1 MKLDLAAA
9 SPAAALRGLGPRAR
23 ELAAAWPDRTL
34 TARTAAAR
42 WLADRSARERWL
54 LGILAAVVAIVA
66 LDRLVWSPLLATR
79 EAARSEI
86 ARDDRIAAQLR
97 VAGPD
102 VARIAAA
109 RTGTLSTLVTERA
122 AKAGL
127 TIARIEPQGSNVA
140 VSLDG
145 VGFDA
150 LVDWLAALDRE
161 AGVGVV
167 ELKVDRRPDP
177 GIVTAQVTLA
187 ER

>member
-1 MKLDLAAA
+1 MRFDVAMRPAGRLRGQASGFAAA
-9 SPAAALRGLGPRAR
+9 QAERSTVLRAAAAQWW
-23 ELAAAWPDRTL
+23 EDRT
-34 TARTAAAR
+34 
-42 WLADRSARERWL
+42 ARERWL
-54 LGILAAVVAIVA
+54 LGVLAAVAIVVG
-66 LDRLVWSPLLATR
+66 LDRLVWHPLDTARTTALA
-79 EAARSEI
+79 EI

-109 RTGTLSTLVTERA
+109 RTGTLSTLVTDRA

-127 TIARIEPQGSNVA
+127 TIARIEPQGTNVA

-150 LVDWLAALDRE
+150 LVDWLAALDRD
-161 AGVGVV
+161 AGVSVV
-167 ELKVDRRPDP
+167 DLKIDRRPDP
-177 GIVTAQVTLA
+177 GIVNAEATLT

>member
-1 MKLDLAAA
+1 MDLAAMRSTSILRWRA
-9 SPAAALRGLGPRAR
+9 RVFAAARPDQGAALR
-23 ELAAAWPDRTL
+23 AAAVQWWDDRT
-34 TARTAAAR
+34 
-42 WLADRSARERWL
+42 SRERWL
-54 LGILAAVVAIVA
+54 LGVLAAVAIIVG
-66 LDRLVWSPLLATR
+66 LDRLVWHPLA
-79 EAARSEI
+79 AARTAALAEI

-109 RTGTLSTLVTERA
+109 RTGTLSTLVTDRA

-127 TIARIEPQGSNVA
+127 TIARIEPQGVNVA

-145 VGFDA
+145 VGFDP
-150 LVDWLAALDRE
+150 LIDWLAALDRD
-161 AGVGVV
+161 AGVSVV

-177 GIVTAQVTLA
+177 GIVTAQVTLS